1 MIVVVK
7 VVKSIEMKVDDKF
20 DKLADEEFWINNLR
34 EADDLASELIETIH
48 DNDLSIEYIEG
59 VENNL
64 GEVMMGEE

>member
-34 EADDLASELIETIH
+34 EADNLASELVETIH

-64 GEVMMGEE
+64 GEVLMGEE

>member
-34 EADDLASELIETIH
+34 EADNLASELVETIH

-59 VENNL
+59 VENNP
-64 GEVMMGEE
+64 GEVLMGEE